1 MRTKII
7 NNLSAMNKF
16 AGAFV
21 KKLRLNNQRAAVI
34 GLQGN
39 LGSGKTTFVQ
49 CVAKILEIE
58 QYITSPTFVI
68 QKKYKVNKPGINFV
82 NLIHIDAYRLNSG
95 EELARLG
102 WREIAANPKNIIF
115 IEWPK
120 RVEEILPS
128 DAIKLHFEFID
139 EQTRKISYK

>member
-1 MRTKII
+1 
-7 NNLSAMNKF
+7 MNKF